1 LLKVKK
7 EDKTDTDNDSYKRP
21 LTFKKNKQGQNKR
34 GKEIT
39 TNKRMTTNLS
49 IINAYTSF
57 I

>member
-49 IINAYTSF
+49 IINAYISF